1 MSLIESSLDV
11 QIDHGFVHY
20 ARDIGAKV
28 PYGLYYYIKIANLY
42 YLE

>member
-11 QIDHGFVHY
+11 QIDHGFVRY

-28 PYGLYYYIKIANLY
+28 PYGLLLLY
-42 YLE
+42 KDS